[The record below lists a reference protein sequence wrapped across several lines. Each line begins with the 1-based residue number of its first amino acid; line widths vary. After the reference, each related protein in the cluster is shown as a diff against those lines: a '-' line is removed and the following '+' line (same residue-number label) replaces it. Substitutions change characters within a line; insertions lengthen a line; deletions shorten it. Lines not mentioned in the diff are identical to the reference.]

1 MSGQTLLN
9 ILFSIH
15 LIIQII
21 TGVLLLKREFS
32 MRKRENR
39 KSKKIMFL
47 HNSIDE
53 EVEKLVKK
61 RKRKRQPL
69 LSS

>member
-1 MSGQTLLN
+1 M
-9 ILFSIH
+9 
-15 LIIQII
+15 IIQII